1 MTAAGGTSGPGP
13 TRGPTQAPAP
23 GLLRAQPI
31 IALDVPSLAAARTLV
46 ARLGPQADFVKV
58 GLELFTA
65 EGPSVVAWLHGEG
78 RRVFLDLKLHD
89 IPNTVRGAARSAA
102 AMGVSLLTVHAYGGA
117 AMVEAAVEGAGDHTG
132 ILAVTVLTSFT
143 ARDLGVA
150 LGREAPE
157 TGAEV
162 LRLAGV
168 AAAAGAHGI
177 VCSGHE
183 VHAVR
188 TAYPRLRPLV
198 PGIRV
203 AGGEAHDQARVAT
216 PERAAADGA
225 AYLVLGR
232 AVTAAADPEAALRTV
247 LESLRA

>member
-1 MTAAGGTSGPGP
+1 
-13 TRGPTQAPAP
+13 
-23 GLLRAQPI
+23 
-31 IALDVPSLAAARTLV
+31 
-46 ARLGPQADFVKV
+46 
-58 GLELFTA
+58 
-65 EGPSVVAWLHGEG
+65 
-78 RRVFLDLKLHD
+78 
-89 IPNTVRGAARSAA
+89 
-102 AMGVSLLTVHAYGGA
+102 
-117 AMVEAAVEGAGDHTG
+117 MVEAAVEGAGDHTG

-188 TAYPRLRPLV
+188 TAYPRLRSYTSVTPLV
-198 PGIRV
+198 SRV
-203 AGGEAHDQARVAT
+203 PADYPACL
-216 PERAAADGA
+216 PENRAIASTSVISVRF
-225 AYLVLGR
+225 LSEF
-232 AVTAAADPEAALRTV
+232 P
-247 LESLRA
+247 